1 MSRRAKDHSVDATTT
16 SEILGD
22 ERAAAIDATLAD
34 LAARV
39 AGLEEQVRS
48 AFTTIASYVRIAEDA
63 TTFAR
68 DEARADTERTRQLLI
83 ELMEQL
89 RTECFARQAELA
101 DTMAALLDT
110 LSVAG

>member
-22 ERAAAIDATLAD
+22 ERAAAID
-34 LAARV
+34 

>member
-1 MSRRAKDHSVDATTT
+1 MSRRAKEHSVNTTT
-16 SEILGD
+16 AEILGD

-34 LAARV
+34 LTARV

-48 AFTTIASYVRIAEDA
+48 AFTTMASYVRIADDA

-89 RTECFARQAELA
+89 RTECFTRQAELA
-101 DTMAALLDT
+101 GTMADLLDA
-110 LSVAG
+110 VAIRA